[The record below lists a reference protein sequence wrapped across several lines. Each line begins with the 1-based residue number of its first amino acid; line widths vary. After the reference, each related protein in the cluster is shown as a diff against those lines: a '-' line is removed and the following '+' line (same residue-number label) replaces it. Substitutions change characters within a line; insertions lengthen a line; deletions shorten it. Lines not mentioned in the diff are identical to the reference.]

1 MAWPRPTAAQSEA
14 IVAEDSCA
22 ADASL
27 LVADRQ
33 SLSLLER
40 KEFDFQDL
48 DQQMRGGD
56 EVIRR
61 AKRFSIRFQ
70 WEHLPRSLNPS
81 ALVYI

>member
-1 MAWPRPTAAQSEA
+1 M
-14 IVAEDSCA
+14 AEDSCA

-48 DQQMRGGD
+48 DQRMRGGD

>member
-1 MAWPRPTAAQSEA
+1 VLSEA

-22 ADASL
+22 DDAGPL
-27 LVADRQ
+27 LADRR

-70 WEHLPRSLNPS
+70 WEYLPRSLNPS
-81 ALVYI
+81 ASVYI